1 MVIMKDLKK
10 LDQSGQGLLHL
21 RELCLQFQG
30 ELMHILAVIDRQL
43 PSSSILTSLTLGR
56 WKNFCAIL

>member
-30 ELMHILAVIDRQL
+30 ELMHILAVM